1 MSDYRSRKAFR
12 RTALFTAG
20 LVGIAAS
27 AAAFA
32 DSPGSLRD
40 QLERRAALQE
50 SQAKTPSEPQT
61 LEARVTAESRSGV
74 RRLRIRDFQYLSD
87 SGRDF
92 GGYNLG
98 AGSWDT
104 EVAVLASAI
113 ADEFAIQAAA
123 QKIPVDG
130 IDVLFTSHPDDP
142 SAEKARKVAYPR
154 NLSYVAYVDSP
165 ATDAQLA
172 ALRQAVEKTSPVLN
186 LISAGYPI
194 PHGEIILKPSP
205 ATRDADLPPGLRDF
219 LVEKR
224 GAILRRD
231 KRAATNPPKPYA
243 LRAVATVEPAT
254 GIRTTRTGDGNFQIV
269 HDSRKEFG
277 GYGIAPTVEEHQIG
291 VLGTCLTHIF
301 EIQAATKQVVL
312 DSLEVRVEG
321 QLTPRIGSGAT
332 QPPRYQGIK
341 YTVNIESPATAAE
354 IDGLRQAVEATCPVY
369 NLLKDGQ
376 AVKGSLVRG
385 RYADKGAPPK
395 S

>member
-1 MSDYRSRKAFR
+1 MSYHSTRKRFL
-12 RTALFTAG
+12 RTASLAAG
-20 LVGIAAS
+20 ITGLLAS

-32 DSPGSLRD
+32 DPSLQP
-40 QLERRAALQE
+40 QLERRSALIEQQ
-50 SQAKTPSEPQT
+50 SKTPAAQPELLQ
-61 LEARVTAESRSGV
+61 ARVTAESRSGV

-123 QKIPVDG
+123 QKIPVDH
-130 IDVLFTSHPDDP
+130 IAVEFTSYPDDP
-142 SAEKARKVAYPR
+142 AIEKARKVAYPR
-154 NLSYVAYVDSP
+154 NLAYVAYIDSK

-172 ALRQAVEKTSPVLN
+172 ALRSSVEKISPVLN

-194 PHGEIILKPSP
+194 PHGEIVLKPSP

-224 GAILRRD
+224 AAILRRD
-231 KRAATNPPKPYA
+231 KRAATNPPKPDA

-254 GIRTTRTGDGNFQIV
+254 GIRTTRTGEGNFQIV

-277 GYGIAPTVEEHQIG
+277 GYGLAPTVEEHQVG

-312 DSLEVRVEG
+312 DSLEVRVAG
-321 QLTPRIGSGAT
+321 KLTPRIGSGAT
-332 QPPRYQGIK
+332 QPPRYQDLK
-341 YTVNIESPATAAE
+341 YTVHIESPATAAE

-376 AVKGSLVRG
+376 AVRGSVVRG
-385 RYADKGAPPK
+385 RYSDAAKPV

>member
-1 MSDYRSRKAFR
+1 MSDYRSRNAFR

-50 SQAKTPSEPQT
+50 SQARTRSETQT

-113 ADEFAIQAAA
+113 ADEFVIQAAA

-142 SAEKARKVAYPR
+142 TAEKARKVAYPR
-154 NLSYVAYVDSP
+154 NLSYVAYIDSP
-165 ATDAQLA
+165 ATDAQLE

-205 ATRDADLPPGLRDF
+205 ATRDSELPPGLRDF

-231 KRAATNPPKPYA
+231 RRAATNPPKPYA

-277 GYGIAPTVEEHQIG
+277 GYGLAPTVEEHQIG

-321 QLTPRIGSGAT
+321 QLTPRIGSGAA

-341 YTVNIESPATAAE
+341 YTVHIESPATAAQ

-385 RYADKGAPPK
+385 RYADKGVPPK

>member
-1 MSDYRSRKAFR
+1 MSDHRSRKAFR
-12 RTALFTAG
+12 RTALLTAG
-20 LVGIAAS
+20 LAGFAAS

-40 QLERRAALQE
+40 QLERRGTLIEQ
-50 SQAKTPSEPQT
+50 QAKTPSET
-61 LEARVTAESRSGV
+61 EKLEARVTAESRSGV

-123 QKIPVDG
+123 QKIPVDH
-130 IDVLFTSHPDDP
+130 IAVEFTSYPDDP
-142 SAEKARKVAYPR
+142 ATEKARKVAYPR
-154 NLSYVAYVDSP
+154 NLTYVAYIDSP

-172 ALRQAVEKTSPVLN
+172 SLRQAVEKTSPVLN
-186 LISAGYPI
+186 LISGGYPI
-194 PHGEIILKPSP
+194 PHGEIVLKPSP

-224 GAILRRD
+224 AAILRRD
-231 KRAATNPPKPYA
+231 KRAATNPPRAYA
-243 LRAVATVEPAT
+243 LRAVSTVEPAT
-254 GIRTTRTGDGNFQIV
+254 GIRTTRTGEGNFQIV
-269 HDSRKEFG
+269 HDNRKEFG
-277 GYGIAPTVEEHQIG
+277 GYGLAPTVEEHQIG

-301 EIQAATKQVVL
+301 EILAATKQVVL

-321 QLTPRIGSGAT
+321 KLTPRIGSGAT
-332 QPPRYQGIK
+332 QPPRYQDIK
-341 YTVNIESPATAAE
+341 YTVHIESPATATE

-385 RYADKGAPPK
+385 RYAEKAKPAT
-395 S
+395 

>member
-1 MSDYRSRKAFR
+1 MSKHSPRKRFL
-12 RTALFTAG
+12 RTAALAAG
-20 LVGIAAS
+20 ITGLLAS

-32 DSPGSLRD
+32 DPSLQP
-40 QLERRAALQE
+40 QLKRRSALIEQ
-50 SQAKTPSEPQT
+50 QAKTPATQPELLQ
-61 LEARVTAESRSGV
+61 ARVTAESRSGV

-123 QKIPVDG
+123 QKLPVDH
-130 IDVLFTSHPDDP
+130 IAVEFTSYPDDP
-142 SAEKARKVAYPR
+142 ATEKARKVAYPR
-154 NLSYVAYVDSP
+154 NLTYVAYIDSP

-172 ALRQAVEKTSPVLN
+172 TLRQSVEKTSPILN
-186 LISAGYPI
+186 LISGGYPI

-243 LRAVATVEPAT
+243 LRAVSTVEPAT
-254 GIRTTRTGDGNFQIV
+254 GIRTTRTGEGNFQIV
-269 HDSRKEFG
+269 HDSRKEIG
-277 GYGIAPTVEEHQIG
+277 GYGLAPTVEEHQVG

-321 QLTPRIGSGAT
+321 KLTPRIGSGAT
-332 QPPRYQGIK
+332 QPPRYQDLK
-341 YTVNIESPATAAE
+341 YTVHIESPATAAE

-376 AVKGSLVRG
+376 AVKGSVVRG
-385 RYADKGAPPK
+385 RYSDGGKPV

>member
-1 MSDYRSRKAFR
+1 MSYHSTRKRFL
-12 RTALFTAG
+12 RTASLAAG
-20 LVGIAAS
+20 ITGLLAS

-32 DSPGSLRD
+32 DPSLQP
-40 QLERRAALQE
+40 QLERRAALIAQQ
-50 SQAKTPSEPQT
+50 SKAPATPPELLQ
-61 LEARVTAESRSGV
+61 ARVTAESRSGV

-113 ADEFAIQAAA
+113 ADEFAIQAAE

-130 IDVLFTSHPDDP
+130 IAVEFTSYPDDP
-142 SAEKARKVAYPR
+142 AIEKARKVAYPR
-154 NLSYVAYVDSP
+154 NLAYVAYIDSK
-165 ATDAQLA
+165 ATDAQLEG
-172 ALRQAVEKTSPVLN
+172 LRQSVEKTSPVLN
-186 LISAGYPI
+186 LISKGYPI
-194 PHGEIILKPSP
+194 PHGEIVLKPSP
-205 ATRDADLPPGLRDF
+205 ATRDAELPPGLRDF

-269 HDSRKEFG
+269 HDSRKELG
-277 GYGIAPTVEEHQIG
+277 GYGLAPTVEEHQVG

-321 QLTPRIGSGAT
+321 KLTPRIGAGAT
-332 QPPRYQGIK
+332 QPPRYQDLK
-341 YTVNIESPATAAE
+341 YTVHIESPASAAE

-385 RYADKGAPPK
+385 RYADVAKPA